1 MKRIV
6 SLTLVVLMIAALFVG
21 CGSDSVPGTY
31 KLKKINDK
39 SIKEFYEEIA
49 KAAGVDLST
58 MGVDVN
64 KMEDMITITLKD
76 DGTVEMKGSFEM
88 DEDAE
93 DQVATGT
100 WTQDGDKVTITV
112 DGDAQE
118 CTFKSGELTITESG
132 MSMTFAK

>member
-93 DQVATGT
+93 DQVAP
-100 WTQDGDKVTITV
+100 
-112 DGDAQE
+112 
-118 CTFKSGELTITESG
+118 
-132 MSMTFAK
+132 

>member
-1 MKRIV
+1 
-6 SLTLVVLMIAALFVG
+6 MIAALFVG

-58 MGVDVN
+58 MGIDVN

-76 DGTVEMKGSFEM
+76 DGTAEMKGSFEM

-112 DGDAQE
+112 DGKAQE

>member
-58 MGVDVN
+58 MGIDVN

-76 DGTVEMKGSFEM
+76 DGTAEMKGSFEM

-112 DGDAQE
+112 DGKAQE